1 MKADEIN
8 ETVIKRDDN
17 YFMQKSNTM
26 ESQEQ

>member
-8 ETVIKRDDN
+8 ETVIKIDDN
-17 YFMQKSNTM
+17 NFMQKSNLM